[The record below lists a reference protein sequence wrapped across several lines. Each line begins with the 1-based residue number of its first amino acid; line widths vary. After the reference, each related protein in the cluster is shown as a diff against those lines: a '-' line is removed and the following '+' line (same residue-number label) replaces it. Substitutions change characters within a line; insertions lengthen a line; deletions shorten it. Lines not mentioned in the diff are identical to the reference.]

1 MSFEIIKNRERRLS
15 KRLNETNQIQ
25 RFNEKKNGRVPA
37 KYNRPFW
44 LPASNYYILSF
55 AVAVAFFFL
64 IWGVLHEEEDEAP
77 WNVAGIGASLV
88 LVGAV
93 FLREIV
99 LKKAQNQFLL
109 AQRRLDNNVSNT
121 AIPLGTN
128 NREERLS
135 LQKNAEIINNI
146 KHKSE
151 AARILRKLPEA
162 HLEVFESCDEYLSIN
177 KKALET
183 VSAGSPRLAALRRGR
198 EIVKELHK
206 FHLLTWAGMQSRLLT
221 QEAKNQ
227 FKFSE
232 KLKSAQKAQSVLE
245 TALQFYPNEMQ
256 LIESEGVLK
265 EFITSIKVSHWIEQ
279 AERAVFKKNYKRA
292 LSCFQDALFFL
303 ERENVQKEEGELI
316 AEQINRKIEN
326 IHQME
331 KEAKK
336 AKRISIN
343 SDSESENK
351 ND

>member
-1 MSFEIIKNRERRLS
+1 MN
-15 KRLNETNQIQ
+15 KRLNETSQIQ
-25 RFNEKKNGRVPA
+25 RFNEKKNGRVSN

-55 AVAVAFFFL
+55 AIAVAFFFL
-64 IWGVLHEEEDEAP
+64 IWGALHEEEGEAP
-77 WNVAGIGASLV
+77 WIFAGFGSSLI

-99 LKKAQNQFLL
+99 LKKARNQFLV

-128 NREERLS
+128 NKEEKLS
-135 LQKNAEIINNI
+135 LQKNAEIISNI

-198 EIVKELHK
+198 EIIKELHK

-227 FKFSE
+227 FKFSD
-232 KLKSAQKAQSVLE
+232 KLNNAHKAQSVLE
-245 TALQFYPNEMQ
+245 TALQFYPNDTQ
-256 LIESEGVLK
+256 LIESEEVLK
-265 EFITSIKVSHWIEQ
+265 EFITSIKIFHWIEQ
-279 AERAVFKKNYKRA
+279 AERAAFKKNYKRA
-292 LSCFQDALFFL
+292 ISCYQDALFFL
-303 ERENVQKEEGELI
+303 ARENINKEEGELI
-316 AEQINRKIEN
+316 TEQINRKIEN
-326 IHQME
+326 IHQIE
-331 KEAKK
+331 KEVKE
-336 AKRISIN
+336 AKRISTN
-343 SDSESENK
+343 SDLESENK